1 VNGAIHVAGGLPHIQ
16 GYVYLQNQTN
26 HAGTQ
31 IFFEATGGGA
41 VSATT
46 YSDSTGYYH
55 TYLNP
60 GTYLI
65 HWTHPGYYPEEVS
78 FTCTVNQWIT
88 ARTLEQINVYIIS
101 GNCLLEGQ
109 TNHAGSLVIF
119 YALSPYAVSDTTY
132 TDSSGF
138 YTTPL
143 TEGIYDVFFYH
154 DGYEPAALWDQSLYS
169 SQTLP
174 AQTLIPVPPT
184 IYVSLPSM
192 TVPYNSQIQVPITVS
207 YVSVTHIVMTYY
219 FEIYYNPAAITLAEP
234 PFTIGIPTTLTPSN
248 WSYEFETPVPGIITG
263 NFWTTDT
270 LSIIYGAGDLIIFN
284 FNTAD
289 SSVVPISSPLTFLDF
304 GFNEGNIEVT
314 LTNGNITVPV
324 KNIDPE
330 VLPSEYCLHQ
340 NYPNPFNPTTSI
352 VFDLPTESKVHLA
365 VYNLLGE
372 EVAVLAEGTYD
383 AGSYKVDFNAKGLP
397 TGLYF
402 CKLTANNFTQTNK
415 LILVE

>member
-1 VNGAIHVAGGLPHIQ
+1 
-16 GYVYLQNQTN
+16 
-26 HAGTQ
+26 
-31 IFFEATGGGA
+31 
-41 VSATT
+41 
-46 YSDSTGYYH
+46 
-55 TYLNP
+55 
-60 GTYLI
+60 
-65 HWTHPGYYPEEVS
+65 
-78 FTCTVNQWIT
+78 
-88 ARTLEQINVYIIS
+88 
-101 GNCLLEGQ
+101 
-109 TNHAGSLVIF
+109 
-119 YALSPYAVSDTTY
+119 
-132 TDSSGF
+132 
-138 YTTPL
+138 
-143 TEGIYDVFFYH
+143 
-154 DGYEPAALWDQSLYS
+154 
-169 SQTLP
+169 
-174 AQTLIPVPPT
+174 
-184 IYVSLPSM
+184 M